1 MEEKKH
7 LLEQLHDIQDADKN
21 HHLPAKK
28 VVELSE
34 KHGYS
39 PAKVYGVET
48 FYTMY
53 STQPRGKHI
62 IRICENQSCHMA
74 NAKCLVHYLESKLGT
89 SVGGT
94 TTDGLF
100 TLELSSCLGMCS
112 VAPAMMIDDVPF
124 GNLTE
129 DRIDEIIDSYKEG
142 K

>member
-1 MEEKKH
+1 METKKH
-7 LLEQLHDIQDADKN
+7 LLEQLHDIQDADKK
-21 HHLPAKK
+21 HHLPPKK

-74 NAKCLVHYLESKLGT
+74 NAKNLIHYLENKLGT
-89 SVGGT
+89 PVGGT

-112 VAPAMMIDDVPF
+112 VSPAMMIDDVPF
-124 GNLTE
+124 GSLTE
-129 DRIDEIIDSYKEG
+129 DRIDEIINSYKEG

>member
-7 LLEQLHDIQDADKN
+7 LLEQLHEIQNNDDK
-21 HHLPAKK
+21 HYLPKEK
-28 VVELSE
+28 VVELAK
-34 KHGYS
+34 KHGYDL
-39 PAKVYGVET
+39 AQVYGVET

-53 STQPRGKHI
+53 STKPRGKHI

-74 NAKCLVHYLESKLGT
+74 NSKKLIRHMEAILNI
-89 SVGGT
+89 SVGET
-94 TTDGLF
+94 TEDGFF

-112 VAPAMMIDDVPF
+112 VSPAMMIDEVPY

-129 DRIDEIIDSYKEG
+129 DRIDEILATYKED

>member
-1 MEEKKH
+1 VEDKKH
-7 LLEQLHDIQDADKN
+7 LLEQLHDIQDNDKTR
-21 HHLPAKK
+21 HLDPDK

-53 STQPRGKHI
+53 STSPRGKHI

-74 NAKCLVHYLESKLGT
+74 EAKKMVLHLQEVLGIQIGETT
-89 SVGGT
+89 S
-94 TTDGLF
+94 DGLF

-112 VAPAMMIDDVPF
+112 VSPAMMIDDVPF

-129 DRIDEIIDSYKEG
+129 DRIDEIIATYKEE

>member
-1 MEEKKH
+1 VEEKKH
-7 LLEQLHDIQDADKN
+7 LLEQLHDIQDADKE
-21 HHLPAKK
+21 HHLSTKK

-53 STQPRGKHI
+53 STKPRGKHI

-74 NAKCLVHYLESKLGT
+74 NAKNMIHHLEKKLET
-89 SVGGT
+89 HVGGT
-94 TTDGLF
+94 TEDGLF

-112 VAPAMMIDDVPF
+112 VSPAMMIDDVPY

-129 DRIDEIIDSYKEG
+129 DRIDEIINSYKEG

>member
-1 MEEKKH
+1 M
-7 LLEQLHDIQDADKN
+7 QTRNTTYPQ
-21 HHLPAKK
+21 KK

-34 KHGYS
+34 KQGYS

-74 NAKCLVHYLESKLGT
+74 NAKSLVHYLESKLGT
-89 SVGGT
+89 PVGGT
-94 TTDGLF
+94 TSDGIF

-129 DRIDEIIDSYKEG
+129 DRIDEIIDSYKGG